1 MGSAGNGVEIRDV
14 GLTDHSHAE
23 DRRAAGA
30 DLSWM
35 LWTAIGIGGIWVA
48 VLLLSLLAPDM
59 VSGSEQDHLPLA
71 AFTTWFWGGVGT
83 LVFLWVMGR
92 LRGSATWQPIWIGLS
107 VVTLAIWAL
116 ATLLG
121 ITLPVTETG
130 TDPTRIPFAA
140 IFAPLGAAMLTA
152 LAGAVA
158 NVFRQGSG
166 SR

>member
-1 MGSAGNGVEIRDV
+1 MGSAGNGLEIRDV

-23 DRRAAGA
+23 DRRAAGS

-83 LVFLWVMGR
+83 LAFLWVMGR

-107 VVTLAIWAL
+107 V
-116 ATLLG
+116 
-121 ITLPVTETG
+121 
-130 TDPTRIPFAA
+130 
-140 IFAPLGAAMLTA
+140 
-152 LAGAVA
+152 AVA
-158 NVFRQGSG
+158 LVLSIGLTPTLDPRMGFTQPPHRSAQAVERLRVVGG
-166 SR
+166 HRKPRRERVAGGGPLRPT